1 MSPAADSAGQ
11 PFEGRSFQPNSFQG
25 DTGEADSVLEAALA
39 LFTEARAGTDPAA
52 REEAFTAVVHALHSA
67 RLLVPLMT
75 EAGYFGVTDEGRV
88 VEKSQELSIV
98 HVEGPDGRAVA
109 PLFSSVQAMGVWNT
123 QARPVPVESARAAL
137 ATVAE
142 GVALMVLDPGSPHSL
157 TLRRSALRAVAMSEP
172 YTSPLLDNEVR
183 AALASGLE
191 PHGQVVVSF
200 DLHSGRPFSHPVGS
214 RGGRRFEC
222 GLRTHGRGAPLAP
235 GRGVCRLVRELPAPS
250 PGGWAGNQ
258 SSSVLVDGS
267 GVFLSRTLPWS
278 IRERRGFAEGQLH

>member
-1 MSPAADSAGQ
+1 MSLAADSAGQ

-75 EAGYFGVTDEGRV
+75 EAGDFGVTDEGRV

-109 PLFSSVQAMGVWNT
+109 PLFSSVQAMGVWNA

-183 AALASGLE
+183 AALAAGLE

-200 DLHSGRPFSHPVGS
+200 DLHSGDPSHTLSGPEVVVALS
-214 RGGRRFEC
+214 V
-222 GLRTHGRGAPLAP
+222 AP
-235 GRGVCRLVRELPAPS
+235 GLTAEELSSLLGEVSA
-250 PGGWAGNQ
+250 GWSENSLLQAR
-258 SSSVLVDGS
+258 VDGL
-267 GVFLSRTLPWS
+267 GIKVLPS
-278 IRERRGFAEGQLH
+278 

>member
-25 DTGEADSVLEAALA
+25 DTGEADPRLMAALES
-39 LFTEARAGTDPAA
+39 FTEARAGTEPAA

-75 EAGYFGVTDEGRV
+75 EAGDFGLTDEGRV

-137 ATVAE
+137 ATAAE
-142 GVALMVLDPGSPHSL
+142 GLALIVLDPASPHSL
-157 TLRRSALRAVAMSEP
+157 TLRRSALRSVAMSEP
-172 YTSPLLDNEVR
+172 YLSPVLDEEVR
-183 AALASGLE
+183 AALAVGLE
-191 PHGQVVVSF
+191 SHGQVVVSF
-200 DLHSGRPFSHPVGS
+200 EVHSGDPSHTLSGPEVVVVLSVVPG
-214 RGGRRFEC
+214 
-222 GLRTHGRGAPLAP
+222 LAP
-235 GRGVCRLVRELPAPS
+235 EEL
-250 PGGWAGNQ
+250 
-258 SSSVLVDGS
+258 SSLLGEVTASWSENAVLQARVDGL
-267 GVFLSRTLPWS
+267 G
-278 IRERRGFAEGQLH
+278 IRVVPS